1 MKGKIKVENKG
12 LSINLSGEIT
22 LDDIREVNNL
32 LRLYSQISQ
41 VSALEKANFS
51 EISKDLKNNK
61 DFLKIQD
68 SLSEEYDDYHYVK
81 YTKLNKIIEL
91 TQEDKKINSIS
102 KVNQKDLSN
111 KLKTLFD
118 DIEVPN
124 VDFVLVH
131 TSGDL
136 DVCEHEKVFFAIQD
150 KLLEIPSKHIIT
162 KKASNNVLLELVFF
176 GRDVVDDPYFDLD

>member
-12 LSINLSGEIT
+12 FSISLAGEIT
-22 LDDIREVNNL
+22 TEDVKEINNL
-32 LRLYSQISQ
+32 LRLYSQVSQ
-41 VSALEKANFS
+41 INAFDRGTFS

-61 DFLKIQD
+61 DFLKIQE
-68 SLSEEYDDYHYVK
+68 SLLEEHEDYHYVK
-81 YTKLNKIIEL
+81 YTKLNKIIEI
-91 TQEDKKINSIS
+91 TQEDKKLNTIS

-136 DVCEHEKVFFAIQD
+136 DTSEHEKIFFAIQD
-150 KLLEIPSKHIIT
+150 KLLEIPSKHIVT
-162 KKASNNVLLELVFF
+162 KKESNNVLLELVFF
-176 GRDVVDDPYFDLD
+176 GRDIVDEPYYDID

>member
-12 LSINLSGEIT
+12 LSISLSGEISN
-22 LDDIREVNNL
+22 DDVREINNL
-32 LRLYSQISQ
+32 LRLYSQVSQ
-41 VSALEKANFS
+41 ISALEKVNFS

-68 SLSEEYDDYHYVK
+68 SLLEEHEDYHYVK
-81 YTKLNKIIEL
+81 YTKLNKIIEI
-91 TQEDKKINSIS
+91 TQEDKNINTVS
-102 KVNQKDLSN
+102 KVNQKDLAN

-124 VDFVLVH
+124 IDFVLVH

-136 DVCEHEKVFFAIQD
+136 DTSEHEKVFFAIQD
-150 KLLEIPSKHIIT
+150 KLLEIPSKHIVT
-162 KKASNNVLLELVFF
+162 KKPANNVLLELVFF
-176 GRDVVDDPYFDLD
+176 GRDIVDDPYFDLD

>member
-12 LSINLSGEIT
+12 LSINLSGDISSDDVREI
-22 LDDIREVNNL
+22 NNL
-32 LRLYSQISQ
+32 LRLYSQITQ
-41 VSALEKANFS
+41 ISALDKVTFS
-51 EISKDLKNNK
+51 ELSKDLKTNK

-68 SLSEEYDDYHYVK
+68 SLLEEHEDYHYVK
-81 YTKLNKIIEL
+81 YTKLNKIIEI
-91 TQEDKKINSIS
+91 TQEDKKINTVS

-124 VDFVLVH
+124 VEFVLVH

-136 DVCEHEKVFFAIQD
+136 DLSEHEKIFFAIQD
-150 KLLEIPSKHIIT
+150 KLLEIPTKHVVT
-162 KKASNNVLLELVFF
+162 KKNSNNVLLELVFF